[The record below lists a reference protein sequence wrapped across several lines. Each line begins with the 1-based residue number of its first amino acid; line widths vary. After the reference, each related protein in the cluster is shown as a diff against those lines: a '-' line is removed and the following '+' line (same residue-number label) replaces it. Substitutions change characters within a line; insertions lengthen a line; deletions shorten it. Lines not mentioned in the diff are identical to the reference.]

1 MAQDRRV
8 ARTKAALTRAL
19 FELLGEKDFD
29 KISITELA
37 QRADV
42 DRKTFY
48 LHYRSVEEILEDFYE
63 DMLARLQEGLEREGV
78 FRGPQV
84 DLTGFFRVL
93 NGVVGDNMPLFR
105 RLVQGAGYTYFIER
119 IRRILQEAAEST
131 LAAHGVE
138 DPLQIHLRGEFFAAG
153 VMRVYLV
160 WLRGGLDFTEDQ
172 FAETVGRMVGQC
184 MH

>member
-8 ARTKAALTRAL
+8 MRTKAALTQAL
-19 FELLGEKDFD
+19 FELLGEKDFS

-37 QRADV
+37 RRADV

-48 LHYRSVEEILEDFYE
+48 LHYHSVEEILEEFYE
-63 DMLARLQEGLEREGV
+63 DMLTRLREDLEREGV
-78 FRGPQV
+78 FHGQV

-119 IRRILQEAAEST
+119 IRRILQEAAENT

-138 DPLQIHLRGEFFAAG
+138 DPLQVHLRGEFFAAG

-160 WLRGGLDFTEDQ
+160 WLRGGLGFTEDQ

-184 MH
+184 MN